1 MSCCS
6 LAPGV
11 TVFSEKLPLQA
22 GVIWLQQRL
31 PGLTDRE
38 NGDAPSGLG
47 NVRKAIKSSED

>member
-11 TVFSEKLPLQA
+11 PVFSETLPLQA